1 MALPSYL
8 AIGHVSVYTDLPKT
22 SSFPI
27 RNGKPLGKDLGKDF
41 DHNYHYISSLYSKLG
56 KVYYCLLFIGH
67 TRQSGRYH
75 YLVLSQAY
83 DKKIAERFFRKALR
97 FFENCR
103 KVFWTTDKDF
113 FAIK

>member
-56 KVYYCLLFIGH
+56 KGILLFIIYRTH
-67 TRQSGRYH
+67 
-75 YLVLSQAY
+75 L
-83 DKKIAERFFRKALR
+83 
-97 FFENCR
+97 
-103 KVFWTTDKDF
+103 
-113 FAIK
+113 AIRVVVSR